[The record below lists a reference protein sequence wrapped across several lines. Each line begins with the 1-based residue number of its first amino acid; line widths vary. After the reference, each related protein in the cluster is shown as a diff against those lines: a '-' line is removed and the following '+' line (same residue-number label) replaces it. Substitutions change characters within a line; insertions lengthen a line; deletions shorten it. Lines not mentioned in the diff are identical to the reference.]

1 MKFETKAIHIGEE
14 PDFRPGAYGDVSIPI
29 HLSTTFARLDIDKP
43 TGGYEYSRTG
53 NPTRNALELK
63 LAAIEN
69 ARYAL
74 AFSSGLAA
82 ESTVLFSLIKPG
94 DNIVAFNDLYGGTRR
109 LLDKIFK
116 EEYGI
121 NTIYVDATDP
131 TNVAKVL
138 NEKTR
143 LVYLETPTNPLLK
156 LADIKE
162 ISRIC
167 NEKEI
172 LVAVDNTFASPYF
185 QNPLDLGADIVIHS
199 TTKYINGHSDAV
211 GGAVM
216 MNNKELYEELKFHQN
231 SIGAILPPFDSYL
244 VLRGIKTLG
253 LRMEKHEKN
262 ALEIAKYLESH
273 KKIERVYYPGLKSHA
288 QYKLALKQMKGFGG
302 MLSFVLK
309 GGSEN
314 VLKFL
319 KGLKFFSL
327 AESLGGV
334 ESLIEVPSL
343 MTHKGLNEDEK
354 RALGIVNNLVRVS
367 VGIENTEDLID
378 DLENS
383 LSRIS

>member
-1 MKFETKAIHIGEE
+1 MKFQTKAIHIGEK

-82 ESTVLFSLIKPG
+82 ESTVLFSLIKPD

>member
-1 MKFETKAIHIGEE
+1 
-14 PDFRPGAYGDVSIPI
+14 
-29 HLSTTFARLDIDKP
+29 
-43 TGGYEYSRTG
+43 
-53 NPTRNALELK
+53 
-63 LAAIEN
+63 
-69 ARYAL
+69 
-74 AFSSGLAA
+74 
-82 ESTVLFSLIKPG
+82 
-94 DNIVAFNDLYGGTRR
+94 
-109 LLDKIFK
+109 
-116 EEYGI
+116 
-121 NTIYVDATDP
+121 
-131 TNVAKVL
+131 
-138 NEKTR
+138 
-143 LVYLETPTNPLLK
+143 
-156 LADIKE
+156 
-162 ISRIC
+162 
-167 NEKEI
+167 
-172 LVAVDNTFASPYF
+172 
-185 QNPLDLGADIVIHS
+185 
-199 TTKYINGHSDAV
+199 
-211 GGAVM
+211 M

-383 LSRIS
+383 LSRIP